1 VTASDVCIYEVG
13 PRDGLQNEPETVPT
27 DAKLALVRRLAA
39 AGLRRIEVTSFVS
52 PKWIPQLAD
61 GEALAAALPEL
72 PASFAQRAEGERRPE
87 GVRFSALVPNEQGY
101 ARFRSSRTIEMAAVF
116 ISASETH
123 NRKNVNCSIAEQLER
138 FRPVAERARADGVA
152 LRAYVST
159 VCGCP
164 YEGAV
169 AVGAVTSLVGNLR
182 ALGVE
187 EISLGDT
194 IGVGVPRGV
203 RELVAAVA
211 GVAPLAS
218 VALHLH
224 DTYGRALAN
233 VAAGYEAG
241 VRTFDS
247 SLGGLGGCPYAPGAS
262 GNVATEDVV
271 DLFERSG
278 IATGVSLDALVDAS
292 AWLEDEVLSRPLPG
306 RVYRA
311 VRGARQASRSEPQAS
326 EVHKG
331 GVEVTTR

>member
-1 VTASDVCIYEVG
+1 MSDVCIYEVG

-27 DAKLALVRRLAA
+27 DAKLELVRRLAA
-39 AGLRRIEVTSFVS
+39 AGLSRIEVTSFVS

-61 GEALAAALPEL
+61 GEALAGALPPL
-72 PASFAQRAEGERRPE
+72 P
-87 GVRFSALVPNEQGY
+87 GVRLSALVPNEQGY
-101 ARFRSSRTIEMAAVF
+101 ARFRTAGGIQTAAVF
-116 ISASETH
+116 LSASETH
-123 NRKNVNCSIAEQLER
+123 TRKNLNCSIAEALER
-138 FRPVAERARADGVA
+138 IRPVAERARADDVG

-159 VCGCP
+159 ACGCP
-164 YEGAV
+164 YEGEV
-169 AVGAVTSLVGNLR
+169 AVGAVTTLFERLD
-182 ALGVE
+182 ALGIE

-194 IGVGVPRGV
+194 IGVGVPKQIRA
-203 RELVAAVA
+203 LVAAVA
-211 GVAPLAS
+211 GVVPLER

-247 SLGGLGGCPYAPGAS
+247 ALGGLGGCPYAPGAS

-278 IATGVSLDALVDAS
+278 VATGISLDALVDTS
-292 AWLEDEVLSRPLPG
+292 AWLESEVLKRPLPG

-311 VRGARQASRSEPQAS
+311 MKGARVRGD
-326 EVHKG
+326 
-331 GVEVTTR
+331 

>member
-1 VTASDVCIYEVG
+1 VAAPDLCIYEVG

-27 DAKLALVRRLAA
+27 AAKLELVRRLAS

-61 GEALAAALPEL
+61 GEALAAELPEL
-72 PASFAQRAEGERRPE
+72 P
-87 GVRFSALVPNEQGY
+87 GVRYSALVPNEQGY
-101 ARFRSSRTIEMAAVF
+101 ARFRAKDRIQVAAVF
-116 ISASETH
+116 LSASESHT
-123 NRKNVNCSIAEQLER
+123 RKNLNCTIAEALER
-138 FRPVAERARADGVA
+138 FRPVAERARADRVG

-159 VCGCP
+159 ACGCP

-169 AVGAVTSLVGNLR
+169 PVGAVTRLVEQLLAIGI
-182 ALGVE
+182 G

-194 IGVGVPRGV
+194 IGVGVPKQV
-203 RELVAAVA
+203 RELVAAVS
-211 GVAPLAS
+211 GVAPLER

-233 VAAGYEAG
+233 VAAGFEAG

-247 SLGGLGGCPYAPGAS
+247 ALGGLGGCPYAPGAS

-278 IATGVSLDALVDAS
+278 VATGVSLDALVDAS
-292 AWLEDEVLSRPLPG
+292 AWLEREVLNRPLPG

-311 VRGARQASRSEPQAS
+311 LEGAREKS
-326 EVHKG
+326 
-331 GVEVTTR
+331 

>member
-1 VTASDVCIYEVG
+1 VPDVCIYEVG

-27 DAKLALVRRLAA
+27 DAKRELVRRLAA

-61 GEALAAALPEL
+61 SDALAAALPEL
-72 PASFAQRAEGERRPE
+72 P

-101 ARFRSSRTIEMAAVF
+101 ARFRAAGNMEMAAVF
-116 ISASETH
+116 LSASETH
-123 NRKNVNCSIAEQLER
+123 NRKNLNCGIAEQLER
-138 FRPVAERARADGVA
+138 IRPVAERARADGVA

-169 AVGAVTSLVGNLR
+169 AVGAVTDLVSKLR
-182 ALGVE
+182 ALGVD

-194 IGVGVPRGV
+194 IGVGVPSGV
-203 RELVAAVA
+203 RALVGAVA
-211 GVAPLAS
+211 DVAPLDA

-233 VAAGYEAG
+233 VDAGYEAG
-241 VRTFDS
+241 VRTFDTA
-247 SLGGLGGCPYAPGAS
+247 LGGLGGCPYAPGAS

-278 IATGVSLDALVDAS
+278 VATGVSLDALVDTS
-292 AWLEDEVLSRPLPG
+292 AWLESDVLRRALPG

-311 VRGARQASRSEPQAS
+311 VRGARERGAQ
-326 EVHKG
+326 
-331 GVEVTTR
+331 